1 MQEITTQNDFDYS
14 LVDFETQEFLQER
27 SNIIYGIQSK
37 SAYEIGKQLVKA
49 QEVLAKNR
57 YGCFEEWYSSL
68 GFRKTKAYEYIN
80 HYNFIRSQS
89 EQLNIETFEELPKKL
104 QSEMSK
110 PSANPELNQKVFD
123 GDITTH
129 KQYKELERQLKL
141 AEADKERLKQQN
153 ERLAEQALSAK
164 VVEKEVVIEKV
175 PDDYEST
182 KQLNRTLL
190 DKNKELSTTLEE
202 AEWELDSK
210 KLELS
215 TIKLE
220 SQRAIEVTNQ
230 IRHLEGKKEKLEN
243 LVTSISE
250 LSSIISDVQNFFDTK
265 MASLRFK
272 PIINNVNAHYSVT
285 EVTKM
290 VNTVQSW
297 CDEMYKIIPSG
308 NRKII
313 EEVIINE

>member
-230 IRHLEGKKEKLEN
+230 IRHLEGKKEKLRT
-243 LVTSISE
+243 L
-250 LSSIISDVQNFFDTK
+250 L
-265 MASLRFK
+265 LR
-272 PIINNVNAHYSVT
+272 
-285 EVTKM
+285 
-290 VNTVQSW
+290 
-297 CDEMYKIIPSG
+297 
-308 NRKII
+308 
-313 EEVIINE
+313 